1 MLRYRAAASAH
12 AGVSVKLN
20 GICRLLAGHGEGAYG
35 GMRLKR
41 RDRCDL
47 VLDAYVL
54 MY

>member
-12 AGVSVKLN
+12 AGVGGKLKS
-20 GICRLLAGHGEGAYG
+20 ICRLLAGRVWRVWRDEA
-35 GMRLKR
+35 KPT
-41 RDRCDL
+41 DRCDL

>member
-12 AGVSVKLN
+12 AGVGGKLKS
-20 GICRLLAGHGEGAYG
+20 ICRLLAGRVWRDEA
-35 GMRLKR
+35 KPT
-41 RDRCDL
+41 DRCDL